1 VSGGENGNGRER
13 SAARFAEKMTNSLE
27 LEGRPQDTRVV
38 VAMSGGVDSSVTAA
52 LLKAEGYDVVGVT
65 LQLYDHGAATHRKGA
80 CCAGQ
85 DVNDAR
91 AVAESIGIPHYVLD
105 YEARFKEAVIDPFAE
120 SYASGETPVPCVACN
135 QLIKFHDL
143 LDTAKELGAGVLATG
158 HYVASRALPS
168 GGRALYRAR
177 EEQRDQS
184 YFLFATTREQL
195 DVLRFPLGDK
205 TKAETRELARSFGL
219 SIADKPDS
227 QDICFVPSG
236 RYTDVI
242 EKLMPGAAQPGD
254 IVDQTGRAL
263 GRHNGIIHFTVGQ
276 RRGLGIAGPG
286 PLYVIRLDATQ
297 NRIVVGP
304 REALRTTRMRLRE
317 VNWIGDDAPASL
329 AAAPREVYVK
339 VRSTRPPQPAWLR
352 LTSNGAGVDLVDG
365 EDGVSPGQACVF
377 YDAEAGQARVL
388 GGGYIASAA
397 GAQARLREPA
407 LASDGMPVVRG

>member
-1 VSGGENGNGRER
+1 MR
-13 SAARFAEKMTNSLE
+13 NSLD
-27 LEGRPQDTRVV
+27 LDGRPQDTRVV

-52 LLKAEGYDVVGVT
+52 LLKAEGYDVVGIT

-85 DVNDAR
+85 DVHDAR
-91 AVAESIGIPHYVLD
+91 AVAERIGIPHYVLD
-105 YEARFKEAVIDPFAE
+105 YESRFKEAVIDPFAG
-120 SYASGETPVPCVACN
+120 SYAAGETPVPCVACN
-135 QLIKFHDL
+135 QSIKFRDL
-143 LDTAKELGAGVLATG
+143 LGTARELGARVLATG
-158 HYVASRALPS
+158 HYVASRALPNGS
-168 GGRALYRAR
+168 RALYRAR

-205 TKAETRELARSFGL
+205 TKADTREVARMFGL
-219 SIADKPDS
+219 AIADKPDS

-242 EKLMPGAAQPGD
+242 EKLMPGAAVPGD
-254 IVDQTGRAL
+254 IVDQAGRVL

-276 RRGLGIAGPG
+276 RRGIGIAAGA
-286 PLYVIRLDATQ
+286 PLYVIRLDAAQ
-297 NRIVVGP
+297 NRVVVGP
-304 REALRTTRMRLRE
+304 REALRTTRMRLRD
-317 VNWIGDDAPASL
+317 VNWIGDDALAAN

-352 LTSNGAGVDLVDG
+352 PTAGGAEVDLIDG

-377 YDAEAGQARVL
+377 YDAENGQARML
-388 GGGYIASAA
+388 GGGFILSAA
-397 GAQARLREPA
+397 GAELPLRQPRA
-407 LASDGMPVVRG
+407 AGA